1 MSSNQ
6 TRSKAEDEQV
16 LLFLPCLSRGLA
28 PAGNQGFGTGGCV
41 WSLHICKY
49 VGIKIYIH
57 TYTYMQT
64 ETVFLKKTLFAVQRQ
79 QSHCEGRAGQHMAV
93 ESALEKSLA
102 KHTPAVSFLYFHEA
116 K

>member
-1 MSSNQ
+1 
-6 TRSKAEDEQV
+6 
-16 LLFLPCLSRGLA
+16 
-28 PAGNQGFGTGGCV
+28 
-41 WSLHICKY
+41 
-49 VGIKIYIH
+49 
-57 TYTYMQT
+57 MQT